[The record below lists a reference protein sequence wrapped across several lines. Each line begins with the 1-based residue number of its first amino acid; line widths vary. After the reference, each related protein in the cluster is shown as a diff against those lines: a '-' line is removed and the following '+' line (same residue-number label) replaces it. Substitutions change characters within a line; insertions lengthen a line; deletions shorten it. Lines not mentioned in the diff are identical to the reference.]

1 MAGEIAQLL
10 NRSTKADSI
19 KLNQLLEEYM
29 LESSDQDLSDDDS
42 ECMSHV
48 SDDEEDGFD
57 MTDVTRPTEM
67 IGEFMALTSPEIML
81 TEEQELLKAKSFM

>member
-1 MAGEIAQLL
+1 MRIGHYYVTYLLCYCFDIWITTLLTGEIAQLL

-19 KLNQLLEEYM
+19 KLHQLLEEYM

-48 SDDEEDGFD
+48 SDDKEDGFD
-57 MTDVTRPTEM
+57 MTDVT
-67 IGEFMALTSPEIML
+67 ID
-81 TEEQELLKAKSFM
+81 